1 MARKITDEEINE
13 WFKLLS
19 EEERNDLIVGINIRA
34 ALLMHKL
41 FPESKII
48 WELVVNKT

>member
-13 WFKLLS
+13 WLELLS
-19 EEERNDLIVGINIRA
+19 EEERYDLIAGINTRA

-48 WELVVNKT
+48 WELIINKT